1 MFNSEDAFV
10 WVGGET
16 GVWLKYRKSCSNSP
30 SLSLCSIFPWSDILD
45 SIGKSSQGG
54 SQSLKKY
61 KMSVGDFFKRGE
73 SGRIQKSYFLHFSD
87 CGLLLNYSPAW
98 RASKLIVLIYFSIFV
113 NIRRA
118 NNEVLDQAGEC
129 EGLTFLISRVLAKI
143 KKPKT
148 APIQHIFM
156 KAWKSSTKAWS
167 HFFTV
172 LSIIPYWLHLL
183 GIW

>member
-1 MFNSEDAFV
+1 MLNSEDAFV
-10 WVGGET
+10 WVVGET
-16 GVWLKYRKSCSNSP
+16 GVCLKYRKSCSNS
-30 SLSLCSIFPWSDILD
+30 LSLTLSLFNIPLIRYSD
-45 SIGKSSQGG
+45 SIGKSSQAGANLWKNTKCLWETFSKGKTLGG
-54 SQSLKKY
+54 YKKAH
-61 KMSVGDFFKRGE
+61 
-73 SGRIQKSYFLHFSD
+73 FLHFSD

-98 RASKLIVLIYFSIFV
+98 RAPKLIVLIYFSIFV

-172 LSIIPYWLHLL
+172 LSIIPYWLHL
-183 GIW
+183 